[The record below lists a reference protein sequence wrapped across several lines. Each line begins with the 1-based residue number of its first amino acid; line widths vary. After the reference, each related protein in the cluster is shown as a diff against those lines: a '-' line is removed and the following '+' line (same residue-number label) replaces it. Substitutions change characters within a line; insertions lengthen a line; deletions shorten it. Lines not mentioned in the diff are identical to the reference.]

1 VAGIDPGRPL
11 ASVSTMEGQLRGLVP
26 QRGYV
31 ALATT
36 AFALAAMLLSAMGIY
51 GVMAYSVAQ
60 RTREIGIRVALGAGA
75 REIVLLVGG
84 RTMALVLVA
93 LSAGLAGSLMLTRL
107 LQSQLWGVTPTDPVT
122 FGAVIALLVLVALT
136 AAFIPIRRATDVN
149 PAVALRC
156 E

>member
-1 VAGIDPGRPL
+1 
-11 ASVSTMEGQLRGLVP
+11 
-26 QRGYV
+26 
-31 ALATT
+31 
-36 AFALAAMLLSAMGIY
+36 MGIY